1 MQVVNLIHFKLITNG
16 MIINHCLW
24 MNDNDTSFDDCEFRS
39 DMNNIYVIWMLGL
52 SMIIFNYLF
61 G

>member
-1 MQVVNLIHFKLITNG
+1 

-24 MNDNDTSFDDCEFRS
+24 MNDIDISFDDCELGYEEG
-39 DMNNIYVIWMLGL
+39 NIYVTWMLGL

>member
-1 MQVVNLIHFKLITNG
+1 MEVINLIHFKLIING

-24 MNDNDTSFDDCEFRS
+24 MNVIDISFDDCDLRYEMS
-39 DMNNIYVIWMLGL
+39 NIYVIWMLGL